1 MIEVQVG
8 DTIVEFPDGTAPDV
22 MQKALRTQFPPVVQP
37 QAGPRQAGSAVEEAI
52 RPITSYPEV
61 YSQMNRESR
70 EQMGRGLE
78 QLTAPTGGDLLG
90 SAGAAAKGVGN
101 LALGGLG
108 YIASPIAAGLR
119 TTLGNPLEETTG
131 VPKEITET
139 IASLGLP
146 IPKRIPMPSLA
157 RAEKAVPK
165 TTEELFQSATGK
177 YEAARDADFAVAPDM
192 TEMLKGQISDKLHRQ
207 GFRPSNPAHKPVF
220 EAIDELPTGKYA
232 DVSDFDNARQV
243 LQNSGANSQAVRTAI
258 REIDDFVT
266 PKVPE
271 LKGARA
277 DYAAASR
284 SEDFEQAMEK
294 ANRATSRAHSGMNY
308 DNAVRQAASSL
319 RSNEK
324 MMRGWNDA
332 EKAKLDEVI
341 AGSRVGNIARGLGK
355 GLGGGG
361 GAWSAIVAFKTLGLG
376 PAAGYGFKKL
386 GDALTTAKAAQLD
399 VMLRSRPDLT
409 KQISGPLTDFGTA
422 AQEATV
428 SPTARNLSRL
438 TLASRNLSTN
448 LKDADISIAP
458 NDLLKSLFGKPAEA
472 DE

>member
-22 MQKALRTQFPPVVQP
+22 MQKALRTQFPPVVAQS
-37 QAGPRQAGSAVEEAI
+37 GPRQAGSAVEEAI
-52 RPITSYPEV
+52 RPITSLPGH
-61 YSQMNRESR
+61 YSDIVRSGQETMSS
-70 EQMGRGLE
+70 GLE
-78 QLTAPTGGDLLG
+78 DLRKPTGGDLAE
-90 SAGAAAKGVGN
+90 SALSTIK
-101 LALGGLG
+101 GLG
-108 YIASPIAAGLR
+108 KLAGGGIEYATAPIFAPVRSL
-119 TTLGNPLEETTG
+119 LSKPLEETTG
-131 VPKEITET
+131 LPKEYTEF
-139 IASLGLP
+139 AAGLGLP
-146 IPKRIPMPSLA
+146 IPKSIPMPSLA
-157 RAEKAVPK
+157 RGEKAVPK

-177 YEAARDADFAVAPDM
+177 YEAARNADFAVAPDM
-192 TEMLKGQISDKLHRQ
+192 TEMLKGQITDKLHRQ

-220 EAIDELPTGKYA
+220 EAIDELPVGKYA

-294 ANRATSRAHSGMNY
+294 ASRATSRAHSGMNY

-332 EKAKLDEVI
+332 EKAKLDEII

-386 GDALTTAKAAQLD
+386 GDVLTTAKAAQLD

-409 KQISGPLTDFGTA
+409 KQISGPLTDFGSA

-448 LKDADISIAP
+448 LKDMDITIAP